1 VPVAQARLTDGAEGA
16 DTVPEMSAHTRTL
29 DHIGRLA
36 DERPV
41 DALFIIRRKPW
52 HWPVVGVGLLG
63 GAALGLLAPSHQ
75 WFFVISG
82 AIIFGG
88 LGMNIGTD
96 FRFIAATPTRVL
108 LLDSSRVIAKP
119 IRLVKAVPPSAVTAS
134 PAGVA
139 TNLDIDGELHVMARQ
154 QRPRLDRILTARS

>member
-1 VPVAQARLTDGAEGA
+1 
-16 DTVPEMSAHTRTL
+16 MSAHTRTL
-29 DHIGRLA
+29 DRIGRLA

-41 DALFIIRRKPW
+41 DALFIIRRKQW
-52 HWPVVGVGLLG
+52 HWPVVVIGVLG
-63 GAALGLLAPSHQ
+63 GGALGLLAPSHQ
-75 WFFVISG
+75 WFFVLSG

-119 IRLVKAVPPSAVTAS
+119 IRLVKSVAPAAVHTT

-139 TNLDIDGELHVMARQ
+139 TNLDIDGEAHVMARQ
-154 QRPRLDRILTARS
+154 QHARLERMLTTRT

>member
-1 VPVAQARLTDGAEGA
+1 MGLTGSARRA
-16 DTVPEMSAHTRTL
+16 DTVRSMSAHTRTL
-29 DHIGRLA
+29 DQIGRLA

-52 HWPVVGVGLLG
+52 HWPVVAVGVLG

-75 WFFVISG
+75 WFFVLSG

-96 FRFIAATPTRVL
+96 FRFIASTPTRVL

-119 IRLVKAVPPSAVTAS
+119 IRLVKSVPPSAVVARA
-134 PAGVA
+134 AGVA
-139 TNLDIDGELHVMARQ
+139 TNLVIDDELHVMARQ
-154 QRPRLDRILTARS
+154 QHARLERMLVVQNLSVE

>member
-1 VPVAQARLTDGAEGA
+1 V
-16 DTVPEMSAHTRTL
+16 SAHTRTL
-29 DHIGRLA
+29 DRIGRLA
-36 DERPV
+36 EERPV

-52 HWPVVGVGLLG
+52 HWPVVALGVLG

-75 WFFVISG
+75 WFFVLSG

-88 LGMNIGTD
+88 LGMNVGTD
-96 FRFIAATPTRVL
+96 FRFIASTPTRVL

-119 IRLVKAVPPSAVTAS
+119 VRLVKALAPSSVHAT

-139 TNLDIDGELHVMARQ
+139 TNLDIDGEPHVMARQ
-154 QRPRLDRILTARS
+154 QQTRLERMLAV

>member
-1 VPVAQARLTDGAEGA
+1 
-16 DTVPEMSAHTRTL
+16 MSAHTRTL
-29 DHIGRLA
+29 DQIGRLA
-36 DERPV
+36 DERAV

-52 HWPVVGVGLLG
+52 HWPVVAVGVLG

-75 WFFVISG
+75 WFFVLSG

-88 LGMNIGTD
+88 LGMNVGTD

-119 IRLVKAVPPSAVTAS
+119 IRLVKAVPPSAVLAS
-134 PAGVA
+134 AAGVA
-139 TNLDIDGELHVMARQ
+139 TNLDIDGEMHVMARQ
-154 QRPRLDRILTARS
+154 QHTRLERMLITQNLSFG